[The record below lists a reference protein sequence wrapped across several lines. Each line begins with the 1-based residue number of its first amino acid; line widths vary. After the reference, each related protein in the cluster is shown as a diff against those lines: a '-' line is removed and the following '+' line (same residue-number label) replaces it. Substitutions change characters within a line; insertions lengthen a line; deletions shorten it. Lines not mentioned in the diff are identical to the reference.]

1 MTKFRSSGW
10 TRLVSL
16 ALASLMMTGV
26 VGVIGAWAEHVLLYP
41 FFVVNAP
48 NVTTIV
54 THMNPFF
61 NGDPGDPVDFL
72 HYQYHFKNATAA
84 ATDACQA
91 YSTFGHTS
99 TNDVLTYDVSGFLS
113 TEPLLNDTTSGSAG
127 GLGLNINP
135 PGNLIGYLLIINQ
148 SGDNPTYGEA
158 LIVDIANGGLWG
170 YLADTIPIDDNAI
183 GPIGSDGGSRLGDS
197 HALAT
202 GTRRPV
208 HLLPTSVATTD
219 FIVTPLGSAMIAS
232 STNRTALQ
240 MQQTTGFGPT
250 FPRNYAGAAPN
261 PPFFPA
267 GGVYD
272 RNENPLD
279 FVLRPGVR
287 CVGILGY
294 SELISVGVLANPVWN
309 KQGGWAW
316 LANVLIN
323 ESTNPNALTPA
334 FNRNAIVFQRKR
346 SNVFGLFVVEAQR
359 VIRWSESDPFD

>member
-1 MTKFRSSGW
+1 
-10 TRLVSL
+10 
-16 ALASLMMTGV
+16 
-26 VGVIGAWAEHVLLYP
+26 VLLYP

-48 NVTTIV
+48 NVTTFI
-54 THMNPFF
+54 TEINPFF
-61 NGDPGDPVDFL
+61 NGDPGDPAEFN

-99 TNDVLTYDVSGFLS
+99 TNDIVTFDVSGFIS
-113 TEPLLNDTTSGSAG
+113 TEPLLQDTTSGSAG
-127 GLGLNINP
+127 GLGLNLNP
-135 PGNLIGYLLIINQ
+135 PGNLIGHLLIINQ
-148 SGDNPTYGEA
+148 GPGINGVETHYGEA
-158 LIVDIANGGLWG
+158 LIADIANGGLWG
-170 YLADTIPIDDNAI
+170 YLADSIFEDDDALN
-183 GPIGSDGGSRLGDS
+183 RLGDA
-197 HALAT
+197 HVLPT

-219 FIVTPLGSAMIAS
+219 FIVTPVGTAMITS

-240 MQQTTGFGPT
+240 MQQTSNFGNE
-250 FPRNYAGAAPN
+250 FPRDYGGPVPN
-261 PPFFPA
+261 PPSFPA

-287 CVGILGY
+287 CVGILTY
-294 SELISVGVLANPVWN
+294 TDLISAGVLANPVWN

-316 LANVLIN
+316 LANVLVN

-346 SNVFGLFVVEAQR
+346 SSVFGPFVIDAQR
-359 VIRWSESDPFD
+359 VIRWSEFSIGL

>member
-1 MTKFRSSGW
+1 MTQFRGSSW
-10 TRLVSL
+10 MRLVSVVL
-16 ALASLMMTGV
+16 AGLMMTGV
-26 VGVIGAWAEHVLLYP
+26 IGVGGAWANHSLLFP
-41 FFVVNAP
+41 FFVVSAP
-48 NVTTIV
+48 NVTTFA
-54 THMNPFF
+54 TQMNPFF
-61 NGDPGDPVDFL
+61 NGDPGDPAHFL

-99 TNDVLTYDVSGFLS
+99 QNDIVTFDVSGFIS
-113 TEPLLNDTTSGSAG
+113 TEPLLLDTTSGSAG
-127 GLGLNINP
+127 GLGLNVNP

-148 SGDNPTYGEA
+148 CGNDIQCGEPPYGEA
-158 LIVDIANGGLWG
+158 LIADIANGGLWG
-170 YLADTIPIDDNAI
+170 YLADNIESGDDGLN
-183 GPIGSDGGSRLGDS
+183 GLRDS
-197 HALAT
+197 HVLPT

-219 FIVTPLGSAMIAS
+219 FIVTPLGTAMLSS

-240 MQQTTGFGPT
+240 MQQTSNFGNE
-250 FPRNYAGAAPN
+250 FFRNYPGAVPN
-261 PPFFPA
+261 PPGFPA

-294 SELISVGVLANPVWN
+294 SDLISAGVLANPVWN
-309 KQGGWAW
+309 RQGGWAW
-316 LANVLIN
+316 LANVLVN

-334 FNRNAIVFQRKR
+334 FNRNAIVFKR
-346 SNVFGLFVVEAQR
+346 TRSSVFGPFVIDAQR
-359 VIRWSESDPFD
+359 VIRWSESSIGF